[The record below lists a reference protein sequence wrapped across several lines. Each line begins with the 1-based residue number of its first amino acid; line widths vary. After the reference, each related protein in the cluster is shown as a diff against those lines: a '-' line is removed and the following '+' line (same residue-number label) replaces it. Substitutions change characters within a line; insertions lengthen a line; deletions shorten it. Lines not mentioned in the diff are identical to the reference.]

1 MLEQL
6 EIMKLSKRN
15 SLLVGYALISLR
27 GAEGFSANRLQIVR
41 QIRPTS
47 TTASLPSA
55 VLDDIDITSEVQSN
69 SFSEERDDVPQQVT
83 LVSPNNDWDFVDK
96 VYLITCPNADPG
108 SARLDKAKTILDK
121 VGLLERVEVKEFDTD
136 DEDRIRGC
144 YMSHISV
151 LKDGMRDIQS
161 SGITGGSQNGDDW
174 LGSLLSMFGNNS
186 DAKKKAE
193 IVSSK
198 IAIAANERPKCIM
211 VLEDN
216 LEFTGNLNAEILNSV
231 SRYLGN
237 SGADIIHLSYIPYV
251 PNLIVSKTEDKN
263 IVALSTGQS
272 SALGTTAY
280 VITEKAMET
289 LIQEDAKNG
298 FRAPIPD
305 VMAEQF
311 PNSRFSA
318 YPNPFLRAPKT
329 KSLVNPQLD
338 SLREILFQPA
348 VVSQVQSVLAMTGL
362 STNSLLF
369 ITVGAL
375 LAAGGVGVTGV
386 VDAGNQFISTG
397 SYDGNLFFLVVNIIF
412 TTCALGIIAQGAA
425 LAPKPPAEVE
435 EVFVEAADNHA

>member
-1 MLEQL
+1 VLEQL

-47 TTASLPSA
+47 TTSSLPSA

-280 VITEKAMET
+280 VITEKAMEI

>member
-47 TTASLPSA
+47 TTSSLPSA

-280 VITEKAMET
+280 VITEKAMEI
-289 LIQEDAKNG
+289 LIQEDANNG

>member
-47 TTASLPSA
+47 TTSSLPSA

-280 VITEKAMET
+280 VITEKAMEI

>member
-1 MLEQL
+1 
-6 EIMKLSKRN
+6 
-15 SLLVGYALISLR
+15 VGR
-27 GAEGFSANRLQIVR
+27 
-41 QIRPTS
+41 IRATS
-47 TTASLPSA
+47 TRSSLPSA
-55 VLDDIDITSEVQSN
+55 VLDDIDISSEVQLK
-69 SFSEERDDVPQQVT
+69 SFSIEKEGVPQQVT
-83 LVSPNNDWDFVDK
+83 LVSPKNDWDFVDK

-121 VGLLERVEVKEFDTD
+121 VGLLERVIVKEFDTD

-144 YMSHISV
+144 YTSHISV
-151 LKDGMRDIQS
+151 LKDGMRDIQLS
-161 SGITGGSQNGDDW
+161 SGITGGSKNVDDW

-186 DAKKKAE
+186 DAKKRAE
-193 IVSSK
+193 IVSNQN
-198 IAIAANERPKCIM
+198 AVATNERPKCIM

-216 LEFTGNLNAEILNSV
+216 VEFTGNLDAETLKSV
-231 SRYLGN
+231 SHYLGN
-237 SGADIIHLSYIPYV
+237 SGADMIHLSYIPYV

-280 VITEKAMET
+280 VITEKAIET

-318 YPNPFLRAPKT
+318 YPTPFLRAPKT

-338 SLREILFQPA
+338 DLRELLFQPA

-362 STNSLLF
+362 STNYLLF
-369 ITVGAL
+369 ITVGTL

-386 VDAGNQFISTG
+386 VDAWTQIISTG
-397 SYDGNLFFLVVNIIF
+397 SYDGNLFFLVVNIVF
-412 TTCALGIIAQGAA
+412 TTFSLGILAQGAA
-425 LAPKPPAEVE
+425 LAPKPPDEVE
-435 EVFVEAADNHA
+435 EEGSSAEALDNRA

>member
-1 MLEQL
+1 M
-6 EIMKLSKRN
+6 
-15 SLLVGYALISLR
+15 
-27 GAEGFSANRLQIVR
+27 R
-41 QIRPTS
+41 QIRSTS
-47 TTASLPSA
+47 TTSSLPSA
-55 VLDDIDITSEVQSN
+55 VLDDIDITSEVQLK
-69 SFSEERDDVPQQVT
+69 SFSKEKDDVPQQVT

-151 LKDGMRDIQS
+151 LKDGMRDIQMS
-161 SGITGGSQNGDDW
+161 SGITGGSKNVDDW

-198 IAIAANERPKCIM
+198 ITIAANERPKCIM

-216 LEFTGNLNAEILNSV
+216 LEFTGNLNAETLKSV

-237 SGADIIHLSYIPYV
+237 SGADMIHLSYIPYV

-280 VITEKAMET
+280 IITEKAMEI

-311 PNSRFSA
+311 PDSRFSA
-318 YPNPFLRAPKT
+318 YPTPFLRAPKI

-338 SLREILFQPA
+338 GLREILFQPA

-375 LAAGGVGVTGV
+375 LAAGGVGVSGV

-397 SYDGNLFFLVVNIIF
+397 SYDGNLFFLVVNIVF
-412 TTCALGIIAQGAA
+412 TTCALGILAQGAA

-435 EVFVEAADNHA
+435 EEGVFVEAVDNRA